1 MRCRNESKLYNY
13 ETDLSIKMQWNQKY
27 DFLLLLKWTLNKFA
41 FRPVWST
48 SLKSYSLIN
57 PLLFG
62 KIHHMSEFYIPTASE
77 QLILPRSGLIKVTH
91 SFAKRVRSL
100 MQREGIV
107 YSDSKS
113 RTKSEKRMVAKINAR
128 GGRPLADIHGIL
140 FVMDEDSF
148 DPAFD
153 SLRQEY
159 PTPDL
164 FPSGMKT
171 KRDRRDP
178 EIRRSINSAS
188 DDRFRPLIF
197 NLLIPKGARIAEV
210 QLMTPETYQI
220 GRETR
225 ARYVWVQQYLRGRKL
240 EQST

>member
-1 MRCRNESKLYNY
+1 
-13 ETDLSIKMQWNQKY
+13 
-27 DFLLLLKWTLNKFA
+27 
-41 FRPVWST
+41 
-48 SLKSYSLIN
+48 
-57 PLLFG
+57 
-62 KIHHMSEFYIPTASE
+62 MSEFYIPTASE
-77 QLILPRSGLIKVTH
+77 QLSLPRSGLIKVTH
-91 SFAKRVRSL
+91 SFARRVRSL
-100 MQREGIV
+100 VQRKGIEF
-107 YSDSKS
+107 SDSKS

-153 SLRQEY
+153 LLRQEY

-164 FPSGMKT
+164 FPSGMAT

-188 DDRFRPLIF
+188 DDRFRPVIF
-197 NLLIPKGARIAEV
+197 NLLIPNGARIAEV

-225 ARYVWVQQYLRGRKL
+225 SQYVWTQQFLNRNFQYPTNNLR
-240 EQST
+240 